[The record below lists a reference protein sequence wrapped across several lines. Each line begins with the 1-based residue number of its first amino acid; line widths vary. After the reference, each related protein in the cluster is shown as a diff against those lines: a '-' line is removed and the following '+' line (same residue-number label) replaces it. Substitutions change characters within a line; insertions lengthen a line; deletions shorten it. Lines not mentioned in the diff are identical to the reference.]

1 MATIALDARKY
12 FDFGI
17 GTCIRNLMK
26 SFSGFSHGH
35 SFLIIVSQQDE
46 EKIPLPPHSEKFV
59 AKYGKYSFGEFVFLG
74 RRVRKKGVDLYHSP
88 HYTLPLGLGGS
99 SVVTIHDLIP
109 LRFPGYF
116 NAVKKACAWAL
127 MKHAVR
133 NAGAIITDS
142 EFSRR
147 DLLEMFRVPEE
158 KVHAIHC
165 GVDSQYARLQDGERI
180 QSIRRMYGLESPFV
194 LYVGSLKP
202 HKNIPT
208 LLEAFS
214 LLAKKNV
221 EVNLV
226 FVGESLSSRSSLAGK
241 AEALGLVGRIHDLGF
256 VSGEDLAAIYN
267 CAEMV
272 VLPSL
277 YEGFGLPAIE
287 AMACGTPAIVSNATS
302 LPEVA
307 GRGALVVDP
316 RSAGEWAEAMK
327 SILEDSSLRGDLI
340 ARGFENASRYSWK
353 RNARET
359 LRIYSSLL

>member
-1 MATIALDARKY
+1 
-12 FDFGI
+12 
-17 GTCIRNLMK
+17 
-26 SFSGFSHGH
+26 
-35 SFLIIVSQQDE
+35 
-46 EKIPLPPHSEKFV
+46 
-59 AKYGKYSFGEFVFLG
+59 
-74 RRVRKKGVDLYHSP
+74 
-88 HYTLPLGLGGS
+88 
-99 SVVTIHDLIP
+99 VVTIHDLIP

-116 NAVKKACAWAL
+116 NAAKKACASL
-127 MKHAVR
+127 LVRHAVR

-142 EFSRR
+142 EFSRQ

-165 GVDSQYARLQDGERI
+165 GIDRHFAKLQAGERI
-180 QSIRRMYGLESPFV
+180 LSVRRRYGLEAPFV
-194 LYVGSLKP
+194 LHVGSLKP
-202 HKNIPT
+202 HKNVPT

-214 LLAKKNV
+214 LLVRKKPD
-221 EVNLV
+221 LHLA
-226 FVGESLSSRSSLAGK
+226 FVGESLSRRSSLSGR
-241 AEALGLVGRIHDLGF
+241 AEALGLGQRIRDLGF
-256 VSGEDLAAIYN
+256 VSNEDLAGIYN

-287 AMACGTPAIVSNATS
+287 AMACGTPAIVSNAAS

-307 GRGALVVDP
+307 GKGALVVDP
-316 RSAGEWAEAMK
+316 RNAGEWAEAMK
-327 SILEDSSLRGDLI
+327 SVLENSSLRCDLI